1 MYFIAC
7 QILGEG
13 PLDCKKRMA
22 SKASLLKFVLSLLV
36 NKLFCTFGNVC
47 YVDDTENLNE

>member
-7 QILGEG
+7 QIFGDG
-13 PLDCKKRMA
+13 PLACKNRMA

-36 NKLFCTFGNVC
+36 KKLFCTFGNVC
-47 YVDDTENLNE
+47 HIDDTEILNG